1 MAGDDGG
8 LSNSSLKKT
17 SSEPMRTNFPSIF
30 RKNPR
35 HQQFFHQPDSADCGD
50 VYNNDDNHCSSS
62 TDEQGS
68 KSTDSQ
74 GHQITQA
81 DFLAVRPKTKNNH
94 VGAKGKGSAS
104 KETATPKTQT
114 GTSNGDT
121 TTRYSY
127 DFLLILQQLGTVTIL
142 GK

>member
-1 MAGDDGG
+1 
-8 LSNSSLKKT
+8 
-17 SSEPMRTNFPSIF
+17 MRTNFPSIS

-35 HQQFFHQPDSADCGD
+35 HQQYFHQPDSADCVD
-50 VYNNDDNHCSSS
+50 VNNNDDNHFTSS
-62 TDEQGS
+62 TDKQVS
-68 KSTDSQ
+68 KSTESQ

-104 KETATPKTQT
+104 KETATPKTES

-121 TTRYSY
+121 TTGYSY
-127 DFLLILQQLGTVTIL
+127 DFN
-142 GK
+142 